1 MARKDILS
9 LYIPPIMCNC
19 IIIFVWD
26 KNFNNAYQFHKSRE
40 QDVFIQ
46 YSTISCGRNLMWKKL
61 KKKEDCGRT
70 FSNKVG
76 WVGGL
81 RLKRRKKKIYC
92 RTFPM
97 GWVDLKKKER
107 KKRAGSRI
115 IFYKGRNE
123 ISINSTN
130 AICTCCM

>member
-1 MARKDILS
+1 
-9 LYIPPIMCNC
+9 
-19 IIIFVWD
+19 
-26 KNFNNAYQFHKSRE
+26 
-40 QDVFIQ
+40 
-46 YSTISCGRNLMWKKL
+46 
-61 KKKEDCGRT
+61 
-70 FSNKVG
+70 
-76 WVGGL
+76 VGGL

-107 KKRAGSRI
+107 KKRAGLRI

-130 AICTCCM
+130 AISTCCMQFPYHF